1 MRKYNYKFRQILNDK
16 IKNANDDKK
25 KEILKIIVKNQ
36 NKINITENS
45 NGYFVNLNSL
55 DDDIIEEINQILI

>member
-16 IKNANDDKK
+16 IKNANDNKK